1 MNKIR
6 IVKKDDKP
14 ALKVKKR
21 KLARPRDTARE
32 MVATVSD
39 WVADFK
45 ERKSAETKAAIDIFR
60 GPDTRPS
67 EG

>member
-1 MNKIR
+1 MKKIR
-6 IVKKDDKP
+6 IVKRDDAP

-21 KLARPRDTARE
+21 KLVRPRESARDI
-32 MVATVSD
+32 VSTVSD

-45 ERKSAETKAAIDIFR
+45 ERKSSETKGAFDIFR